1 MEDYLSI
8 GLDPNKVKFVLQS
21 QTPSLF
27 GLTCLLQNFATV
39 SQMERNPTIRQE
51 VNQKGFER
59 NIPLSFLSYPISQV
73 SDMIG
78 LGGGVIPVGEDQLPI
93 IELGNDIIG
102 KLNHLGLEIPRLT
115 PLVSN
120 IGRLTGICGQ
130 QKMSK
135 SLNNA
140 ILLRD
145 DKNTLLH
152 KVMKMYTDPNHLK
165 VSDKGTIE
173 GNTVF
178 EYLDAFDD
186 NKEEVMNLKEHYQRG
201 GLGDVFLKKRLY
213 GVLQEKLSF
222 YNQQRAYSRPQ
233 VVEILKEGSY
243 KGEQCAHTVLEQLRE
258 RLFPSIF

>member
-1 MEDYLSI
+1 MKSY
-8 GLDPNKVKFVLQS
+8 
-21 QTPSLF
+21 
-27 GLTCLLQNFATV
+27 TV
-39 SQMERNPTIRQE
+39 
-51 VNQKGFER
+51 VN
-59 NIPLSFLSYPISQV
+59 PISQV

-102 KLNHLGLEIPRLT
+102 KLNHLGLALPRLT
-115 PLVSN
+115 PLVSSCS
-120 IGRLTGICGQ
+120 RLTGICGQ

-145 DKNTLLH
+145 DPNTLLH
-152 KVMKMYTDPNHLK
+152 KVMKMYTDPNHLR

-186 NKEEVMNLKEHYQRG
+186 NKDEVMNLKEHYQKG

-213 GVLQEKLSF
+213 GVLQEKLSL
-222 YNQQRAYSRPQ
+222 YNQQRGVYSRAQ
-233 VVEILKEGSY
+233 VIEILKEGSH
-243 KGEQCAHTVLEQLRE
+243 KGEQTAFAVLEQLRE
-258 RLFPSIF
+258 RLFPPLF